1 MRAKLRR
8 QTVWATQRSALI
20 AIAAAAVIFGAGCGT
35 SSIAHPNASTAVS
48 ATATTSLATQVD
60 SVCTDLGGTVGPDR
74 SCHVG
79 SATSTYKIEMTF
91 PLDYPDPQQVTAFL
105 GHGRDGFIDWV
116 ARFGPREGRGRPY
129 QYVVTAKTY
138 RSGTPESGTQS
149 LVLEVDNDTG
159 LANEGHPNTTFQT
172 FNFDLA
178 KQSPITFDT
187 LFKPG
192 AKPLEVL
199 NPIVRR
205 ELDAPSADLDKK
217 TYQTFAI
224 TDDAVIFFFGQNQVV
239 QDNGGPHRVT
249 VPRTELAA
257 LLP

>member
-1 MRAKLRR
+1 MDTGMNTKLRR
-8 QTVWATQRSALI
+8 LLI
-20 AIAAAAVIFGAGCGT
+20 TLAAAASIAGAAGCGT
-35 SSIAHPNASTAVS
+35 SSIAHPTTSTAVS
-48 ATATTSLATQVD
+48 ATATTSRATHGD
-60 SVCTDLGGTVGPDR
+60 SMCTDLGGTVGPDGF
-74 SCHVG
+74 CHVR

-91 PLDYPDPQQVTAFL
+91 PLDYPDPQRVTDFL

-116 ARFGPREGRGRPY
+116 AQFGPREGRGRPY

-149 LVLEVDNDTG
+149 LVLKVDNDTG
-159 LANEGHPNTTFQT
+159 LANEGHPNTTYQT

-205 ELDAPSADLDKK
+205 ELDAPSADLDEK
-217 TYQTFAI
+217 TYQAFAI

-239 QDNGGPHRVT
+239 QDNGGPHKVT
-249 VPRTELAA
+249 VLRTELAT
-257 LLP
+257 LLR